1 MAVTFTATAA
11 SAASICRHDPRRG
24 EALPRVRGGESLFP
38 EGTVHTYARENTAGY
53 FKNGFVPFVPVE
65 YL

>member
-11 SAASICRHDPRRG
+11 SAASICRHDPRRD
-24 EALPRVRGGESLFP
+24 EAPRVRGGESLFP